1 MDNKEQ
7 LQEELVHQ
15 LYEFLRPHA
24 DGKVKKEWVMSDV
37 PETYFE
43 FKMDGETYYLGLR
56 KEG

>member
-1 MDNKEQ
+1 MDK
-7 LQEELVHQ
+7 QEELVHQ

-24 DGKVKKEWVMSDV
+24 DGEVKKEWVMSDV

-43 FKMDGETYYLGLR
+43 FEMDGETYYLGLR